1 MDVFSRQ
8 LAYENTFFEL
18 PHIGWTGHRI
28 RRVQPVSR
36 CTILTF
42 RATTAM
48 QPRPYQQHDILYIY
62 KSV

>member
-8 LAYENTFFEL
+8 LAYENTLFEL
-18 PHIGWTGHRI
+18 PHI

-42 RATTAM
+42 RAITAM

-62 KSV
+62 KSM